1 MTMAE
6 NKDEKVLNV
15 PHLRFPEFSG
25 EWEIYPLTDF
35 MSFKNGMNP
44 DAKRFGR
51 GTKFISVMDILNNQ
65 FICYDNIRASVE
77 VVDGD
82 IETYGVNYG
91 DILFQRSSETLEDVG
106 QANVYLD
113 SKPAVFGGFVIRGK
127 SKSNYYPMFFRYL
140 LASPTARKKIIVK
153 GAGAQHFNI
162 GQDGLSKVCL
172 NIPSIQEQEKIA
184 KLFECIDTRIAT
196 QNKIIEKLQSL
207 IKGLNDNIHKGIKGE
222 TVCFSD
228 LGEAYS
234 GLSGKGGDD
243 FGYGEPF
250 ITYMNVYQNT
260 YISEKDYELVQ
271 IAPNEKQ
278 NSVQYGDALFT
289 LSSETPEEVGIGAV
303 YLGNTQKLYLNSFC
317 FGIHFYDER
326 VLPQYLAHFISSSS
340 FRRAIYPLAQGST
353 RFNLQKNDFMK
364 MKFLLPSLEKQ
375 GHIANTLDAL
385 HCRLANEKSLTEQYI
400 LLKKYLLSLMFI

>member
-1 MTMAE
+1 M
-6 NKDEKVLNV
+6 
-15 PHLRFPEFSG
+15 RFPEFNG
-25 EWEIYPLTDF
+25 EWETKLINDLAVVIGGGTPDTTIKSYWDGEIQWFTP
-35 MSFKNGMNP
+35 SEIGKNKYVDSSLRTITEEG
-44 DAKRFGR
+44 
-51 GTKFISVMDILNNQ
+51 LNNSSAKLLPPNTILLSSRATIGECSLSLRECATNQ
-65 FICYDNIRASVE
+65 GFQSLVSKKCYVDFLYYLIQTKKRDLIRKSCGSTFLEISANEVRKIQVSVP
-77 VVDGD
+77 
-82 IETYGVNYG
+82 T
-91 DILFQRSSETLEDVG
+91 DV
-106 QANVYLD
+106 
-113 SKPAVFGGFVIRGK
+113 
-127 SKSNYYPMFFRYL
+127 
-140 LASPTARKKIIVK
+140 
-153 GAGAQHFNI
+153 
-162 GQDGLSKVCL
+162 
-172 NIPSIQEQEKIA
+172 EQQKIA
-184 KLFECIDTRIAT
+184 GLLSLIDERIAT

-289 LSSETPEEVGIGAV
+289 LSSETPEEVSIGAV